1 MWRKVLNIIFMVL
14 AWGAILAYI
23 IYASI
28 LTHRHKENL
37 CVKRVEINIPDSTAT
52 TYLVNRNFIERQ
64 LKKEG
69 FTLVGKRVNEVD
81 FLAIAESIEKNGFV
95 ERANIYATLSGDL
108 FIDISQ
114 RKPVLRVHT
123 EGYNS
128 YVTSEGYIFRAPK
141 ESAYYTAV
149 VTGTFRPIAAPTFN
163 GSTEELYEK
172 ILEALYDRIEEIKD
186 KSGDTYTRSREYQ
199 RLVKQEAR
207 LRRRHRDLCNL
218 TKFVQRITEDS
229 FWGAEVVQYIAD
241 TTSMGALSLRLV
253 PRSGNHIILFGELTD
268 TEDKMQRLEKFYK
281 DGLTQLGWERF
292 KTIDIRYDKQ
302 VICRE

>member
-1 MWRKVLNIIFMVL
+1 MWRRILNIVLMVL

-23 IYASI
+23 LYALT

-37 CVKRVEINIPDSTAT
+37 RVESVEINILDSTAT
-52 TYLVNRNFIERQ
+52 TYLVSRDFMEHQ
-64 LKKEG
+64 LKTKG
-69 FTLVGKRVNEVD
+69 FTLVGKRVKEVD
-81 FLAIAESIEKNGFV
+81 FLSIAESIEKNGFV
-95 ERANIYATLSGDL
+95 ERANVYASLSGKVY
-108 FIDISQ
+108 IDISQ
-114 RKPVLRVHT
+114 RKPVLRLRT
-123 EGYNS
+123 NGYNS
-128 YVTSEGYIFRAPK
+128 YVTDDGYIFRAPK

-163 GSTEELYEK
+163 GHTKRLYKERVERIHK
-172 ILEALYDRIEEIKD
+172 RIEEIKE
-186 KSGDTYTRSREYQ
+186 SHADTYQNNREYQ
-199 RLVKQEAR
+199 RLLRQEKRITRQHKDLGR
-207 LRRRHRDLCNL
+207 LTD
-218 TKFVQRITEDS
+218 FVQRIAEDD
-229 FWGAEVVQYIAD
+229 FWRAEVVQYIAD

-253 PRSGNHIILFGELTD
+253 PRSGNHIIIFGELTN